1 MFKYYF
7 NVIRLKLVSQYVVY
21 MLLID
26 GPILGQYFFIIISVC
41 AGKVFLYLLNV
52 LMCIYA
58 CFFLSP
64 ISGGLFGDVSV
75 VYSIRSAIPSSLDR
89 YSSPTTGVSPPNS
102 VKILE

>member
-1 MFKYYF
+1 MF
-7 NVIRLKLVSQYVVY
+7 
-21 MLLID
+21 LID

-58 CFFLSP
+58 CFFSLSLSP

-102 VKILE
+102 VKISE

>member
-1 MFKYYF
+1 MDLFLASIF
-7 NVIRLKLVSQYVVY
+7 L
-21 MLLID
+21 
-26 GPILGQYFFIIISVC
+26 IIISVC

-58 CFFLSP
+58 YFFSLSP